1 MDMDEGRRIRQ
12 EAIFSWERREEIGR
26 QEGIQEGIQRGIQRG
41 IQQGSEKKGE
51 QIAKKML
58 AKGFEIGTI
67 CDLTDFTP
75 DELEQLRSRMD

>member
-12 EAIFSWERREEIGR
+12 EAVFSWERREEQAY
-26 QEGIQEGIQRGIQRG
+26 QEGIQRG

-67 CDLTDFTP
+67 CDLTDFTL
-75 DELEQLRSRMD
+75 DDLEQLRSRLD